1 LKYFSNYI
9 PKGASSD
16 EISARVNTQNERI
29 NLDRIPEELKVSIS
43 TVENIKELAHPGR
56 DPRYDFPKPI
66 LRNDVLSMDDLS
78 QGMEIKG
85 TIRNVVDFGAF
96 VDIGVKID
104 GLRHR
109 SRIPKNC
116 NLMVGD
122 VIDLRIVS
130 IDNDQN
136 RIALSMKE
144 SFDK

>member
-1 LKYFSNYI
+1 M
-9 PKGASSD
+9 
-16 EISARVNTQNERI
+16 NERI
-29 NLDRIPEELKVSIS
+29 NLDRIAEELKVSIS
-43 TVENIKELAHPGR
+43 TVVDIIKELAHPGR
-56 DPRYDFPKPI
+56 DPRYDLLKPI

-104 GLRHR
+104 GLVHR

>member
-1 LKYFSNYI
+1 
-9 PKGASSD
+9 
-16 EISARVNTQNERI
+16 
-29 NLDRIPEELKVSIS
+29 
-43 TVENIKELAHPGR
+43 
-56 DPRYDFPKPI
+56 
-66 LRNDVLSMDDLS
+66 MDDLS

-130 IDNDQN
+130 IDNDRN